1 MTRSTVSR
9 RRLLTSTA
17 TAAALA
23 ASPGRI
29 FAAASDKPDVLVLG
43 AGLAGLNAALNIQD
57 AGFRVRVLEGTDRIG
72 GRLYTAPAET
82 VPGFPEMGG
91 SGIGRHYARV
101 LFAAER
107 FGVEMQPSRPRT
119 EAQPNDVVYLVNGA
133 SVVPEEWPTHAANP
147 FTRDADRQRKLH
159 IFQFSVYGDNPLPRG
174 DLSAWQNGTY
184 GKHDISV
191 FEFLSRQGLSPAQ
204 IRLAAGTN
212 MSYGSNAHDLSML
225 MGYQSTNLIRSL
237 YDGNS
242 NFSGGA
248 LAAVGGNQR
257 IPEAMAQGLDE
268 AVLTGQLVRAIDVRD
283 DKVVVHVA
291 DGQRFEAPHCIVTV
305 P

>member
-1 MTRSTVSR
+1 
-9 RRLLTSTA
+9 
-17 TAAALA
+17 
-23 ASPGRI
+23 
-29 FAAASDKPDVLVLG
+29 
-43 AGLAGLNAALNIQD
+43 
-57 AGFRVRVLEGTDRIG
+57 
-72 GRLYTAPAET
+72 
-82 VPGFPEMGG
+82 
-91 SGIGRHYARV
+91 
-101 LFAAER
+101 
-107 FGVEMQPSRPRT
+107 
-119 EAQPNDVVYLVNGA
+119 
-133 SVVPEEWPTHAANP
+133 
-147 FTRDADRQRKLH
+147 
-159 IFQFSVYGDNPLPRG
+159 
-174 DLSAWQNGTY
+174 
-184 GKHDISV
+184 
-191 FEFLSRQGLSPAQ
+191 FLSRQGLSPAQ

-257 IPEAMAQGLDE
+257 IPEAMAQVLDE

-305 P
+305 PFSALRHVQLNRYAGPRQARAIAELAYTPVFQVHMTPRFAYWEKDGLPPSMWTDSLAGRCMALRNDPAEPDKVTSCLAFVNGTKAQYLDRLAPQAAADAVLADLARLRPATRDAFDVRLVFSWNRSVVAGGAYAYWQPGQITAFASELRAAAGRLHFAGEHTAVVNRGMEGAMESGERAAIDVLGQLL